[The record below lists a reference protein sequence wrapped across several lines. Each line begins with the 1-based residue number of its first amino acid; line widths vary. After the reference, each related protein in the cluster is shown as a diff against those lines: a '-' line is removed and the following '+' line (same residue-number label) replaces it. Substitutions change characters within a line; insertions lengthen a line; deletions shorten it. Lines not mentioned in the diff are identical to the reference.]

1 MIDKKALILFVILI
15 LPRLSLAV
23 DGVWQGVFDI
33 NGHGRYDFTGLINK
47 KNVTAFTEKA
57 KVVYKGNISISEEH
71 FKWNLSMYLKDG
83 TMFGSAE
90 IKGKLIDSNTMSGTW
105 ITEPAKDFG
114 NIYLIKN
121 SSNVRDTGDN
131 INKKWVSFD
140 SKIKKNFYIKNN
152 KIKGNDENGCNYY
165 GFAEKINSKI
175 YSIDLEIA
183 SCGISDGVYIGM
195 AYIEVEESKEKLKIN
210 ATNKN
215 FSLLIKFK

>member
-1 MIDKKALILFVILI
+1 MVDKKALIILVILI

-114 NIYLIKN
+114 NIYLIKK
-121 SSNVRDTGDN
+121 SSSVQDTGDD
-131 INKKWVSFD
+131 INKKWVSSD

-165 GFAEKINSKI
+165 GLAEKLNSKI
-175 YSIDLEIA
+175 YSINLEIA

-215 FSLLIKFK
+215 FSLLMKFK

>member
-1 MIDKKALILFVILI
+1 MIDKKALILLVILI

-121 SSNVRDTGDN
+121 SISVRDTGDN
-131 INKKWVSFD
+131 INKKWVSSD
-140 SKIKKNFYIKNN
+140 SKIKKKFYIKNN

-165 GFAEKINSKI
+165 GFAEKLNSKI
-175 YSIDLEIA
+175 YSINLEIA

-215 FSLLIKFK
+215 FSLLIKFR

>member
-1 MIDKKALILFVILI
+1 MIDKKALILLVILI

-215 FSLLIKFK
+215 FSLLIKFR

>member
-1 MIDKKALILFVILI
+1 MIDKKALILLVILI

-47 KNVTAFTEKA
+47 KNVTAFTERA

-215 FSLLIKFK
+215 FSLLIKFR

>member
-47 KNVTAFTEKA
+47 KNVTAFTERA

-215 FSLLIKFK
+215 FSLLIKFR

>member
-1 MIDKKALILFVILI
+1 MIDKKALILLVILI

-131 INKKWVSFD
+131 INKRWVSSD

-215 FSLLIKFK
+215 FSLLMKFK

>member
-1 MIDKKALILFVILI
+1 MIDKKALILLVILI

-47 KNVTAFTEKA
+47 ENVTAFTEKA
-57 KVVYKGNISISEEH
+57 KVVYKGNISFSEEH

-140 SKIKKNFYIKNN
+140 SKINKNFYIKNN

-215 FSLLIKFK
+215 FSLLIKFR

>member
-1 MIDKKALILFVILI
+1 MVDKKALIILVILI

-33 NGHGRYDFTGLINK
+33 NGHGRYDFTGLVNE

-57 KVVYKGNISISEEH
+57 KVVYKGNINISKEH
-71 FKWNLSMYLKDG
+71 FKWNLLMYLKDG

-165 GFAEKINSKI
+165 GLAEKLNSKI
-175 YSIDLEIA
+175 YSINLEIA

-195 AYIEVEESKEKLKIN
+195 AYIEIEESKEKLKIN

-215 FSLLIKFK
+215 FSLLMKFK

>member
-1 MIDKKALILFVILI
+1 MIDKKALILLVILI
-15 LPRLSLAV
+15 LPRLSHAV

-215 FSLLIKFK
+215 FSLLIKFR

>member
-1 MIDKKALILFVILI
+1 MVDKKALILLTILI

-57 KVVYKGNISISEEH
+57 KVVYKGKISISEEH
-71 FKWNLSMYLKDG
+71 FKWSLSMYLKDG

-90 IKGKLIDSNTMSGTW
+90 IKGKLVDSNTMSGTW
-105 ITEPAKDFG
+105 RTEPAKDFG

-131 INKKWVSFD
+131 INKRWVSSD

-165 GFAEKINSKI
+165 GSADKLNNKI
-175 YSIDLEIA
+175 YSINLEIA

-215 FSLLIKFK
+215 FSLLMKFK

>member
-1 MIDKKALILFVILI
+1 MIDKKALILLVILI

-175 YSIDLEIA
+175 YSINLEIA

-215 FSLLIKFK
+215 FSLLIKFR

>member
-1 MIDKKALILFVILI
+1 MVDKKALILFVILI

-57 KVVYKGNISISEEH
+57 KVVYKGNISIREER

-215 FSLLIKFK
+215 FSLLMKFK

>member
-1 MIDKKALILFVILI
+1 MIDKKALILLVILI

-121 SSNVRDTGDN
+121 SRNVLDTGDN

-215 FSLLIKFK
+215 FSLLIKFR

>member
-1 MIDKKALILFVILI
+1 MVDKKALIILVILI

-47 KNVTAFTEKA
+47 ENVTAFTEKA
-57 KVVYKGNISISEEH
+57 KVVYKGNISFSEEH

-114 NIYLIKN
+114 NIYLIKK
-121 SSNVRDTGDN
+121 SSSVQDTGDD
-131 INKKWVSFD
+131 INKKWVSSD

-165 GFAEKINSKI
+165 GLAEKLNSKI
-175 YSIDLEIA
+175 YSINLEIA

-195 AYIEVEESKEKLKIN
+195 AYIEIEESKEKLKIN

-215 FSLLIKFK
+215 FSLLMKFK

>member
-1 MIDKKALILFVILI
+1 MIDKKALILLVILI

-47 KNVTAFTEKA
+47 KNVTAFTERA

-165 GFAEKINSKI
+165 GFAEKLNSKI
-175 YSIDLEIA
+175 YSINLEIA

-195 AYIEVEESKEKLKIN
+195 AYIEIEESKEKLKIN

-215 FSLLIKFK
+215 FSLLMKFK

>member
-1 MIDKKALILFVILI
+1 MRNKKALILFVILI
-15 LPRLSLAV
+15 LPRLSLAT

-47 KNVTAFTEKA
+47 KDVTAFTEKA
-57 KVVYKGNISISEEH
+57 KVVYKGNINISEEN
-71 FKWNLSMYLKDG
+71 FRWNLSMYLKDG
-83 TMFGSAE
+83 TMFGTAE

-121 SSNVRDTGDN
+121 VSGVQDTGNN
-131 INKKWVSFD
+131 INKKWVSSD

-165 GFAEKINSKI
+165 GSADKLNNKI
-175 YSIDLEIA
+175 YSINLEIA

-195 AYIEVEESKEKLKIN
+195 AYIEVENSEEKLKIN

-215 FSLLIKFK
+215 FSLFMKFN

>member
-1 MIDKKALILFVILI
+1 MVDKKALILLTILI

-57 KVVYKGNISISEEH
+57 KVVYKGKISISEEH
-71 FKWNLSMYLKDG
+71 FKWSLSMYLKDG

-90 IKGKLIDSNTMSGTW
+90 IKGKLVDSNTMSGTW
-105 ITEPAKDFG
+105 RTEPAKDFG

-131 INKKWVSFD
+131 INKRWVSSD

-215 FSLLIKFK
+215 FSLLMKFK

>member
-1 MIDKKALILFVILI
+1 MVDKKALIILVILI
-15 LPRLSLAV
+15 LPKLSLAV

-215 FSLLIKFK
+215 FSLLIKFR